1 MQHLEPELPPVP
13 LPPSPDA
20 SAGELLREAV
30 TDAKQLIRL
39 EVSLAKDEM
48 RHEIVAAKSAGIALG
63 AGAAL
68 SMVALSLLFVALA
81 LAIFPGPIPALI
93 LGLILMVSATLA
105 AIAGVK
111 LLPKKPF
118 ESTRRRIETGVES
131 VKGRVR

>member
-1 MQHLEPELPPVP
+1 M
-13 LPPSPDA
+13 
-20 SAGELLREAV
+20 
-30 TDAKQLIRL
+30 RL
-39 EVSLAKDEM
+39 